1 MDYSASI
8 QDDHAAE
15 ASPWDNSPSSS
26 PRQDRSGFDS
36 SIAGLTGDAPPSPSS
51 PYRFPSHGSNNGLQ
65 DDGGFGASD
74 TDYKRP
80 DTASTVSAGDTRAV
94 ESGLD
99 ESGGVQHYP
108 ENHASGAG
116 DQGPLFLG
124 PQHQQQQ
131 PLPHSAADG
140 AHQGQGQH
148 HQQQPRRPQ
157 APHFKLQAKIT
168 GLERTGRKDPIL
180 RFDVHVRP
188 LSWLYVVRN
197 KTDAYK
203 KKTNLPAFR
212 TTQYRDVRR
221 LHSEFIKLAEHLIS
235 ANPEAIVPAVPPAL
249 TSAGAGTEEDEIRV
263 KALLQ
268 RWFNYVCSSEV
279 LARDPEMVLFVESDF
294 GYSPMVKK
302 KQPATGVRRKILKQ
316 FAPPPDDTPELQ
328 EARPIVKLFYLGAMD
343 AGHKVDK
350 LVKSRRGLGLAESDF
365 GVKLGNMHVQELHPG
380 LANAYRKLGKI
391 VQTVGDF
398 HAAQA
403 TAEATTIGDPFQYHS
418 QDAFIVKETLTNRQI
433 LIREFLQAQEQTRS
447 KLNAADRLKA
457 SSNVRREKVD
467 EAIGALHEARET
479 ETALY
484 QKTTRVTQNLVHERR
499 KWFART
505 AADLRLS
512 IREYVIREIE
522 AERRTLALLE
532 SVRPDIRAIDS
543 SGGLSRLGRES
554 HPPVRRVSMAT
565 SQGPKGDAWSGVP
578 RRHDSNMSRSVSGSF
593 MAGSVAEEGEE
604 GGEGGQDQ
612 GSRSRAL
619 SGGAGSGA
627 GNLPGLAEEDDEDRV
642 DARNAASRLATSTF

>member
-8 QDDHAAE
+8 QDDQGAE
-15 ASPWDNSPSSS
+15 ASPWGNSPSSS
-26 PRQDRSGFDS
+26 PRQDRSGFGS
-36 SIAGLTGDAPPSPSS
+36 SIAGLTGDAPPSP
-51 PYRFPSHGSNNGLQ
+51 YRLPSHGSNNGLT

-74 TDYKRP
+74 SDYKRP
-80 DTASTVSAGDTRAV
+80 DTASTVSAGDTPAV
-94 ESGLD
+94 KSSLD
-99 ESGGVQHYP
+99 ESGGVQHYA
-108 ENHASGAG
+108 ENPASGAG
-116 DQGPLFLG
+116 DQGPLSLG

-131 PLPHSAADG
+131 SSANPTAEG
-140 AHQGQGQH
+140 ASQGHEQPQH
-148 HQQQPRRPQ
+148 QQPRRPP
-157 APHFKLQAKIT
+157 APQFKLQAKIT

-180 RFDVHVRP
+180 RFDVH
-188 LSWLYVVRN
+188 
-197 KTDAYK
+197 
-203 KKTNLPAFR
+203 TNLPAFR

-268 RWFNYVCSSEV
+268 RWFNYVCGSEV

-365 GVKLGNMHVQELHPG
+365 GVKLGNMHIQELHPG

-433 LIREFLQAQEQTRS
+433 LIREFLQAQEQTRN

-479 ETALY
+479 EAALY

-543 SGGLSRLGRES
+543 SGGLSRLGREA

-578 RRHDSNMSRSVSGSF
+578 RRHDSNMSRSISGSF
-593 MAGSVAEEGEE
+593 MAGSVAEEGED
-604 GGEGGQDQ
+604 GGEGTQDT
-612 GSRSRAL
+612 GARSRAL
-619 SGGAGSGA
+619 SGASGSGA
-627 GNLPGLAEEDDEDRV
+627 GNLPGLTEEDDEDRV